1 MKKKTIFIAYSLL
14 LFVTIIV
21 FEAVAKRL
29 DPGWGNNPIERLS
42 GMYIAVIFYLG
53 YVLYSWKSNLSEFL
67 KRFSISIP
75 FAMMFSVFIK
85 VLVYDIYLSTLA
97 GMFFSILLLL
107 KTPNWKKHIV
117 VILIASCVYS
127 IFLTLFLRLSN
138 PWDELQVNSFVIEGF
153 TLFAIEGFTFLGLV
167 LIHSFLLLYLAKIV
181 KEERIPDLKPI
192 FIRSLKFSVALS
204 LVFSVYLVL
213 NFHDRLSLPF
223 PIQLLVN
230 TLLTILF
237 IVIAYKF
244 DLLLIERKK
253 WPKKRNRIDELR
265 SELNEFYLSEREKL
279 KK

>member
-14 LFVTIIV
+14 LFVTIAV
-21 FEAVAKRL
+21 FETVAKRL
-29 DPGWGNNPIERLS
+29 DPGWGNNPIEQLS
-42 GMYIAVIFYLG
+42 GMYIGVIFYLG

-85 VLVYDIYLSTLA
+85 VLGYDIYLSTLA
-97 GMFFSILLLL
+97 GMFFSIMLLL
-107 KTPNWKKHIV
+107 KTSNWRKHIV
-117 VILIASCVYS
+117 VILIASCVS
-127 IFLTLFLRLSN
+127 GIFLPLLFRPPNS
-138 PWDELQVNSFVIEGF
+138 WDELQVNSF
-153 TLFAIEGFTFLGLV
+153 AIEGFQFLGLV

-181 KEERIPDLKPI
+181 KEERIPDLKAI

-204 LVFSVYLVL
+204 LFFYVSLVL

-230 TLLTILF
+230 TLLSILF

-253 WPKKRNRIDELR
+253 WPKKRNKIDELR

>member
-1 MKKKTIFIAYSLL
+1 
-14 LFVTIIV
+14 
-21 FEAVAKRL
+21 
-29 DPGWGNNPIERLS
+29 
-42 GMYIAVIFYLG
+42 
-53 YVLYSWKSNLSEFL
+53 
-67 KRFSISIP
+67 
-75 FAMMFSVFIK
+75 
-85 VLVYDIYLSTLA
+85 
-97 GMFFSILLLL
+97 MFFSIMLLL
-107 KTPNWKKHIV
+107 KTSNWRKHIV
-117 VILIASCVYS
+117 VILIASCVS
-127 IFLTLFLRLSN
+127 GIFLPLLFRPPNS
-138 PWDELQVNSFVIEGF
+138 WDELQVNSF
-153 TLFAIEGFTFLGLV
+153 AIEGFQFLGLV

-181 KEERIPDLKPI
+181 KEERIPDLKAI

-204 LVFSVYLVL
+204 LFFYVSLVL

>member
-1 MKKKTIFIAYSLL
+1 MKKKTIFIVYSLL
-14 LFVTIIV
+14 LFVTIAV
-21 FEAVAKRL
+21 FETVAKRL

-85 VLVYDIYLSTLA
+85 VLGYDIYLSTLA

-107 KTPNWKKHIV
+107 KTPNWKKHFV

-127 IFLTLFLRLSN
+127 ISETLFLRLSN
-138 PWDELQVNSFVIEGF
+138 PWDELQVNSF
-153 TLFAIEGFTFLGLV
+153 AIEGFAFLGLV
-167 LIHSFLLLYLAKIV
+167 LTYSFLLLYLGEIV
-181 KEERIPDLKPI
+181 IEERIPDLKAI

-204 LVFSVYLVL
+204 LVVSVYLVL

-230 TLLTILF
+230 TLLPILF

-253 WPKKRNRIDELR
+253 WHKKRNRIDELR

>member
-1 MKKKTIFIAYSLL
+1 MKKKTILIVYSLL
-14 LFVTIIV
+14 LFVTIFV

-42 GMYIAVIFYLG
+42 GMYIGVIFYFG

-117 VILIASCVYS
+117 VILIASCMYS
-127 IFLTLFLRLSN
+127 IFGTLFLRLSN
-138 PWDELQVNSFVIEGF
+138 PWDELQVNSF
-153 TLFAIEGFTFLGLV
+153 AIEGFAFLGFV
-167 LIHSFLLLYLAKIV
+167 LIHSFLLLYLGEIV
-181 KEERIPDLKPI
+181 IEERIPDLKPI
-192 FIRSLKFSVALS
+192 SIRSLKFSIAFS
-204 LVFSVYLVL
+204 LFFFVYFVL
-213 NFHDRLSLPF
+213 NINDRLSLPF

-230 TLLTILF
+230 TLLSILF

-244 DLLLIERKK
+244 DFLLERKK

>member
-1 MKKKTIFIAYSLL
+1 MATSLDMKKKTIFIAYSLL
-14 LFVTIIV
+14 LFVTIFV
-21 FEAVAKRL
+21 FETVAKRL
-29 DPGWGNNPIERLS
+29 DPGWGDNPIERLS
-42 GMYIAVIFYLG
+42 GLYIGIIFYLG

-85 VLVYDIYLSTLA
+85 VLGYDIYWSTLG
-97 GMFFSILLLL
+97 GMFCSIMLLL
-107 KTPNWKKHIV
+107 KTPNWKKHFF

-127 IFLTLFLRLSN
+127 IFGTLYFSFRGG
-138 PWDELQVNSFVIEGF
+138 LQVISYVKQGF
-153 TLFAIEGFTFLGLV
+153 IFLGLV

-181 KEERIPDLKPI
+181 KEEMIPNLKAI

-204 LVFSVYLVL
+204 LFVSVYFVL

-230 TLLTILF
+230 ILLAILF
-237 IVIAYKF
+237 IVIAYKY
-244 DLLLIERKK
+244 DLLLVKRKRSK
-253 WPKKRNRIDELR
+253 EQNRVDQLRN
-265 SELNEFYLSEREKL
+265 ELNEFYLSEREKL